1 VDQDC
6 LDKETEENVRA
17 IPWAAELIRLHATT
31 LTQATHNSGN
41 CENLAVIF
49 VLFLSSTMLPPF
61 LMLASKFYLFVITL
75 RDVKILF
82 LKCLFVRTET
92 NNNKFFKPLKK

>member
-6 LDKETEENVRA
+6 LDKETEANVRA

-41 CENLAVIF
+41 CENLAVIC
-49 VLFLSSTMLPPF
+49 VV
-61 LMLASKFYLFVITL
+61 SKFYNAASISNACFQILFVCHYLGRHENIIFEMFICPVQKQIIISSL
-75 RDVKILF
+75 NL
-82 LKCLFVRTET
+82 
-92 NNNKFFKPLKK
+92 